1 MADVTRRASDI
12 MKEYGIEVVDVRIKR
27 TDLPPKPAGHF
38 RKDAGRTRAPGQA
51 VPLRRC
57 RRSDKTPFRSRQGR
71 AVILAE
77 ANRRSSVIRGEGDA
91 TAARVFAEAFSR
103 APDFY
108 KFQRGLEALKKSF
121 EQNSRIV
128 ITNDDPFLAPIR

>member
-1 MADVTRRASDI
+1 MRA
-12 MKEYGIEVVDVRIKR
+12 ERER
-27 TDLPPKPAGHF
+27 
-38 RKDAGRTRAPGQA
+38 QA
-51 VPLRRC
+51 KQYRSEGA
-57 RRSDKTPFRSRQGR
+57 RRSDKTPFRSRQGTGSYT
-71 AVILAE
+71 AE

-108 KFQRGLEALKKSF
+108 KFQRGLEALKKGF